1 LDALMEKLFLAPGVL
16 VQVCGGKGCRQWL
29 PAETAAR
36 WRIGLPI
43 KNVKDLVVSQFC
55 TSFYFFIMNSP
66 GIYKYVSMWHKHNFV
81 LFKNN
86 IVLNLCVDGLL
97 KISCMLK
104 YVKVVKMHFVSLD
117 QETAIS
123 NQRRKCHSRNMG
135 KKINKHSKTLVSQ
148 HTLGLA
154 KYVGR

>member
-1 LDALMEKLFLAPGVL
+1 
-16 VQVCGGKGCRQWL
+16 
-29 PAETAAR
+29 
-36 WRIGLPI
+36 
-43 KNVKDLVVSQFC
+43 
-55 TSFYFFIMNSP
+55 
-66 GIYKYVSMWHKHNFV
+66 MWHKHNFV

-117 QETAIS
+117 QETEIS
-123 NQRRKCHSRNMG
+123 NLRRKCNSRNMG
-135 KKINKHSKTLVSQ
+135 RKINEHSETLVSQ